1 MLQGYHL
8 QNSIGMVPPGVVQ
21 EKDDPENREWV
32 RYRKHTN
39 QNRISLDF
47 TLSWHLEAVVP
58 GTLLNLPEVRFPD
71 L

>member
-39 QNRISLDF
+39 QNRISMDF

-58 GTLLNLPEVRFPD
+58 GTLLNLTEVRFPD

>member
-58 GTLLNLPEVRFPD
+58 GTLLNLTEVRFPD